1 MQTQHEG
8 KNKQIIFVKSLIL
21 FAEMEFNEKIPK
33 KDSTNISSSTRNL
46 QKFKDLTLNESFLRN
61 KHFFTPKTSE
71 EEQTMKEIKDIAK
84 NEKRLK
90 KSNEDLKKLE
100 QNLKKSNTLKNEQI
114 DKKNPTQNGSYQK
127 FFNPI
132 NVQSPE
138 QQTPTPT
145 KVEFGNIFT
154 EEELS
159 NASGDLYDFE
169 KKFPQELIEK
179 YSKKS
184 KKSFN

>member
-1 MQTQHEG
+1 MKFLKT
-8 KNKQIIFVKSLIL
+8 
-21 FAEMEFNEKIPK
+21 FAETEYNEKIPK

-71 EEQTMKEIKDIAK
+71 EEQTMREIKDLSK
-84 NEKRLK
+84 NEKKIR
-90 KSNEDLKKLE
+90 KSNEDIRKLE
-100 QNLKKSNTLKNEQI
+100 QNFKKSNTLKNEQI
-114 DKKNPTQNGSYQK
+114 DKKNQNQNGSYQK

-132 NVQSPE
+132 SVQSPE

-159 NASGDLYDFE
+159 NASGDLHDFE